1 MTKLKVYTRKGGAI
15 VRGRCG
21 RKTQRRQR
29 RPRLGSYYR
38 KRRTLR
44 AKRYGGNIFFDANRA
59 PAGVTIA
66 GGINPTI
73 EGGTG
78 IMRVKA
84 EADAELA
91 EEETGPS
98 QGI

>member
-44 AKRYGGNIFFDANRA
+44 AKRYGGNIFFDANRT
-59 PAGVTIA
+59 PAGATIA
-66 GGINPTI
+66 GPGNPDL
-73 EGGTG
+73 EGGPGT
-78 IMRVKA
+78 MEEYSDYHKA
-84 EADAELA
+84 FEDEEA
-91 EEETGPS
+91 GPS